1 MTEKLSIKV
10 EISGRTF
17 PLKVSA
23 EEEESVRKA
32 ADLVNKKVNSYIDQY
47 SIKDKQIALSMCALE
62 LATDLVNNESNK
74 MIEGDSIS
82 KKILDIEAILQDI

>member
-62 LATDLVNNESNK
+62 LATDLVNYESNK